1 MLQLINEWQLKGQ
14 LNQALQHN
22 QRADFALWLAMLS
35 PAVDEMA
42 AFCLADSQAT
52 KIQTN
57 LYQQLGVVKARDFA
71 MQANDIAC
79 LTAQH
84 QAFLQDG
91 LTQCR
96 LQSLL
101 SPPALVVKNDAK
113 KLSAEVLDNLEFHT
127 QRHMNYQEPEVV
139 TTDPTALYD
148 ILQAITV

>member
-14 LNQALQHN
+14 LNQALQHE

-42 AFCLADSQAT
+42 AFCLADDHAT
-52 KIQTN
+52 KVQTD
-57 LYQQLGVVKARDFA
+57 LYQQLGVVKSRDFA
-71 MQANDIAC
+71 MKNNELAC

-101 SPPALVVKNDAK
+101 LPPALVVKQDAK
-113 KLSAEVLDNLEFHT
+113 KLSAEVLDNLEFHSKRRLENLSVET
-127 QRHMNYQEPEVV
+127 IN
-139 TTDPTALYD
+139 TDPTALYD
-148 ILQAITV
+148 ILQAIAV

>member
-42 AFCLADSQAT
+42 AFCLTDDPTT
-52 KIQTN
+52 KVQTD
-57 LYQQLGVVKARDFA
+57 LYQQLGVVKARGFA
-71 MQANDIAC
+71 MQNNELAC
-79 LTAQH
+79 LSAQH
-84 QAFLQDG
+84 QAFIQDG
-91 LTQCR
+91 MVQCR

-101 SPPALVVKNDAK
+101 LPPAFVVKDNAK

-127 QRHMNYQEPEVV
+127 KRHLNQQGAETV
-139 TTDPTALYD
+139 TTDATALYD
-148 ILQAITV
+148 ILQAIAV

>member
-42 AFCLADSQAT
+42 SFCLADDQPT
-52 KIQTN
+52 KIQTD
-57 LYQQLGVVKARDFA
+57 LYQQLGVVKTRDFA
-71 MQANDIAC
+71 MQNDELAC
-79 LTAQH
+79 LNAQH

-101 SPPALVVKNDAK
+101 LPPALVVKHDAK
-113 KLSAEVLDNLEFHT
+113 KLSAEVLDNLELHT
-127 QRHMNYQEPEVV
+127 KRHLNQQGAATV
-139 TTDPTALYD
+139 TTDATALYD
-148 ILQAITV
+148 ILQEIAV